1 MPSVTL
7 RNALLCS
14 LGVAQAL
21 VLNSSLLSVLVDDSF
36 PRPLNYTLTA
46 TGEALQGALTGW
58 GFHILLQ
65 LNKGQGTCGEA
76 GMDIAYT
83 ANPSPPGSDSRAYT
97 LTAACAVNW
106 LADGGDSRQM
116 KKARG
121 SAAFFTLNMTGTVSV
136 YDDPAVPGAGVFSF
150 VISAAIVSP
159 PDALGAY
166 GLRTIDIA
174 GYEALS
180 LRALPPVP
188 GCFYTPDMNGVGEK
202 VLVRRV
208 AMASLHVAPPFCVQP
223 RRAAATTTSST
234 TGSTMRS
241 TSGGAPRGTRVS
253 APPCGASAARDLMP
267 CCFNCSI
274 VLPATLRHAYL

>member
-1 MPSVTL
+1 MLSLRL
-7 RNALLCS
+7 RNALLCGV
-14 LGVAQAL
+14 GVAHAL
-21 VLNSSLLSVLVDDSF
+21 LLQSSLLSVLVDDSF

-58 GFHILLQ
+58 GFHVLLQ

-83 ANPSPPGSDSRAYT
+83 ANPGVPGSDSRAYT

-106 LADGGDSRQM
+106 LADGDDAQQK

-150 VISAAIVSP
+150 VISAATVSP

-188 GCFYTPDMNGVGEK
+188 GCFYTPDMNGVGEHAR
-202 VLVRRV
+202 VPRV
-208 AMASLHVAPPFCVQP
+208 AKASLHGAPPLCACSPGVRRRQLLRRQLVQQCA
-223 RRAAATTTSST
+223 RRVVERHVELGCARLHATVV
-234 TGSTMRS
+234 R
-241 TSGGAPRGTRVS
+241 
-253 APPCGASAARDLMP
+253 
-267 CCFNCSI
+267 
-274 VLPATLRHAYL
+274 